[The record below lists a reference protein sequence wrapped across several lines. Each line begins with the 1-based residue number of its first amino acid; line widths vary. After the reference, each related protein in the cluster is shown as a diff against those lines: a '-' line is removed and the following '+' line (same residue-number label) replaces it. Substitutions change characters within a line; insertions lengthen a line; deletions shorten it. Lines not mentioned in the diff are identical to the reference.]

1 MIVNIIKKIY
11 TGEEKVY
18 IGKNMYTLKYLE
30 KYKVYENNVSDKS
43 CKISNVLFTNLIS
56 LTLNGVAKVRPRSFR
71 IFKIIYFLFF
81 IAYSKSLSQDL
92 PKIL

>member
-56 LTLNGVAKVRPRSFR
+56 LTLNGVAKVRPRSF
-71 IFKIIYFLFF
+71 
-81 IAYSKSLSQDL
+81 
-92 PKIL
+92 